1 MKHLS
6 YRSVWR
12 LAGPNIASNVLMVMI
27 SFAHLWII
35 APYGSEA
42 SAAVV
47 AGGRIH
53 FLLMSA
59 SIALSIATTALVA
72 RAWGADNGADASAA
86 TASSLVLATFIA
98 LVLGAITY
106 VSAEQAIALFDL
118 DAKTSA
124 LAADFVKPAAL
135 LNFVF
140 ALAMTIATAF
150 RAIGDVLR
158 PLRFTAFA
166 TVFGIAGSYMLVHGT
181 FGLPKLGVAGLA
193 WGTAAGQGIVVSWF
207 LVKWLAGRYVFKP
220 LIREAFNSTRFKR
233 LLKLGTPAAI
243 EQVVI
248 QSSFIIFLTFVAAYG
263 TPAFA
268 AYGIGIT
275 ILSLCIVIGM
285 GFGAASATLSGQ
297 NLGASNP
304 EAARAS
310 GWIATKMAVACMS
323 LVALGAFVFRSG
335 LASLLSVDP
344 EVQAYTE
351 FFIII
356 LALIQPLMAIEF
368 TIGSALRG
376 GGETRFPLLV
386 TFMGI
391 LGGRFALGALVVI
404 FDGPVE
410 AIYSVIIA
418 DYLIKAIMLIVRF
431 RSDAWIKPELDEATE
446 DQTEEKIPLAVQS
459 IGGVVLAP
467 IRAYFAKR
475 RLQQSSDKR

>member
-1 MKHLS
+1 MAQLT

-72 RAWGADNGADASAA
+72 RAWGADDVKDASAA
-86 TASSLVLATFIA
+86 TASSLVLATLIA
-98 LVLGAITY
+98 IILGAVTY
-106 VSAEQAIALFDL
+106 VSADQAIALFDL

-166 TVFGIAGSYMLVHGT
+166 TAFGIAGSYMLVHGT

-207 LVKWLAGRYVFKP
+207 LFRWLAGGYIFKP
-220 LIREAFNSTRFKR
+220 LLREGFDRSRFKR
-233 LLKLGTPAAI
+233 LLKLGTPAAV

-323 LVALGAFVFRSG
+323 FVALGAFVFRSG

-344 EVQAYTE
+344 EVRAYTE

-356 LALIQPLMAIEF
+356 LAIIQPLMAIEF

-391 LGGRFALGALVVI
+391 LGGRFALGALVVL

-418 DYLIKAIMLIVRF
+418 DYLIKAIMLVVRF
-431 RSDAWIKPELDEATE
+431 RSDAWIKTDLDEASDDRAE
-446 DQTEEKIPLAVQS
+446 DKIPLVVQS

-475 RLQQSSDKR
+475 RLQRPDNK